1 MHWAAGKAAGGVRL
15 EMTSA
20 AGRSVDGME
29 TATAEAATAMKATG
43 VKAAAGMKAAAASM
57 EAAAGMKAAAAGMK
71 AAPAAMEAATAG
83 MKAAPATMEA
93 ATAMEAST
101 SSSAASGCLRQICG
115 GHCYGGTR
123 EDGGKRHRD
132 IDVASS
138 SRHVFPPPCFSGGL
152 YRRSTRASEQQLNS
166 TLASAGE
173 TRTHRGVNFGPTG
186 RRRVIGEG
194 VSLCGR
200 EQHRAERAART

>member
-93 ATAMEAST
+93 ATATAMEAST
-101 SSSAASGCLRQICG
+101 SSPAASGCLRQICG

-186 RRRVIGEG
+186 R
-194 VSLCGR
+194 
-200 EQHRAERAART
+200 